1 MENIK
6 FNKLLDDKYSLMS
19 DIAKKYNYNDELLS
33 MITFIYVAFYLDF
46 GKEVDFP
53 LYDLFNRV
61 KIIYEEGNV
70 SEIANKYGYGKM
82 NDGCA
87 AVTIFTPNFRVFNN
101 PEAKQNSQVILLG
114 THVEDYL
121 ATPILKLEMLAHEIR
136 HALMGYYN
144 TNKLIDSNTYYMR
157 SGLQE
162 TFYKRKDSDN
172 RVTSIAR
179 ANTLAEITNTYIT
192 EIIVNRIMSFSNYD
206 IKNSNLK
213 RYLKSLGTKQPDGR
227 YRAIGYN
234 NEVRLLYP
242 LLLNDMFINLVNQ
255 CEFDGNLDL
264 VKNFIETN
272 TDICSYDDFC
282 KILDEVYKENNFFA
296 KYVQEKNMDKI
307 NRHVENINKI
317 KSVVMSIKENLDC
330 SVLKKV

>member
-33 MITFIYVAFYLDF
+33 MLTFIYVAFYMDF
-46 GKEVDFP
+46 GKDVDFP

-70 SEIANKYGYGKM
+70 SEISNRHGYGKM
-82 NDGCA
+82 EAGSA
-87 AVTIFTPNFRVFNN
+87 AVTIFIPNFRVFNN
-101 PEAKQNSQVILLG
+101 PEEKQNSQVILLG
-114 THVEDYL
+114 THVGEYL
-121 ATPILKLEMLAHEIR
+121 ATPVLKLEMLAHEIR

-162 TFYKRKDSDN
+162 IFYKRNDFDN
-172 RVTSIAR
+172 RITSMVKAH
-179 ANTLAEITNTYIT
+179 TLGEVTNTYIT
-192 EIIVNRIMSFSNYD
+192 EILINRIMSFKNYD
-206 IKNSNLK
+206 IRNNNLK
-213 RYLKSLGTKQPDGR
+213 RYLKMLNTKQPDGR

-242 LLLNDMFINLVNQ
+242 LLLNTMFIDLVNK
-255 CEFDGNLDL
+255 CEFDGDVDL
-264 VKNFIETN
+264 VRKFIETN
-272 TDICSYDDFC
+272 TNICSYDEFC
-282 KILDEVYKENNFFA
+282 KILDEVYNGNISFA
-296 KYVQEKNMDKI
+296 KDVQEKNMDKI

-317 KSVVMSIKENLDC
+317 KSAVMSIKESLDC
-330 SVLKKV
+330 PVLKKV

>member
-1 MENIK
+1 MKTFSITDTGITRDMNQDYY
-6 FNKLLDDKYSLMS
+6 FSS
-19 DIAKKYNYNDELLS
+19 DTPVGNLPNLYI
-33 MITFIYVAFYLDF
+33 VA
-46 GKEVDFP
+46 
-53 LYDLFNRV
+53 
-61 KIIYEEGNV
+61 
-70 SEIANKYGYGKM
+70 
-82 NDGCA
+82 DGMGGHKA
-87 AVTIFTPNFRVFNN
+87 GDYASRYTIERIV
-101 PEAKQNSQVILLG
+101 ASV
-114 THVEDYL
+114 
-121 ATPILKLEMLAHEIR
+121 
-136 HALMGYYN
+136 
-144 TNKLIDSNTYYMR
+144 MR

-162 TFYKRKDSDN
+162 TFYKRKYSDN
-172 RVTSIAR
+172 RFTSIAR
-179 ANTLAEITNTYIT
+179 ANTLDEITNTYIT
-192 EIIVNRIMSFSNYD
+192 EIIVNRIMSFTNYD

-213 RYLKSLGTKQPDGR
+213 RYLKSLVTKQPDGR

-282 KILDEVYKENNFFA
+282 KILDEVYKENIFFA

>member
-1 MENIK
+1 
-6 FNKLLDDKYSLMS
+6 
-19 DIAKKYNYNDELLS
+19 
-33 MITFIYVAFYLDF
+33 
-46 GKEVDFP
+46 
-53 LYDLFNRV
+53 
-61 KIIYEEGNV
+61 
-70 SEIANKYGYGKM
+70 M

-121 ATPILKLEMLAHEIR
+121 ATPILKLD
-136 HALMGYYN
+136 

-179 ANTLAEITNTYIT
+179 ANTLDEITNTYIT
-192 EIIVNRIMSFSNYD
+192 EIIVNRIMFFSNYD

-213 RYLKSLGTKQPDGR
+213 RYLKRLGTKQPDGR

>member
-19 DIAKKYNYNDELLS
+19 DIAKQNDYNDELLA
-33 MITFIYVAFYLDF
+33 MITFIYVAFYMDF
-46 GKEVDFP
+46 GKDADFP

-70 SEIANKYGYGKM
+70 AEISDKYGYGKM
-82 NDGCA
+82 EAGSA

-101 PEAKQNSQVILLG
+101 PEEKQNSQVILLG

-121 ATPILKLEMLAHEIR
+121 ATPILKLETLAHEIR

-144 TNKLIDSNTYYMR
+144 TNKLIDENTYYMR

-172 RVTSIAR
+172 RVTSIDK
-179 ANTLAEITNTYIT
+179 ANTLDEVTNTYIT
-192 EIIVNRIMSFSNYD
+192 EIIVNRIMSFTNYD
-206 IKNSNLK
+206 IKNNNLK
-213 RYLKSLGTKQPDGR
+213 RYLKILKTKQPDGR

-255 CEFDGNLDL
+255 CEFDGNINL
-264 VKNFIETN
+264 VRKFIETN

-282 KILDEVYKENNFFA
+282 KILDEVYKGNIAFA
-296 KYVQEKNMDKI
+296 NDVQEKNMDKI
-307 NRHVENINKI
+307 NKHVENINKI

-330 SVLKKV
+330 PVLKKV

>member
-6 FNKLLDDKYSLMS
+6 FNKLLDEKYSLMS

-33 MITFIYVAFYLDF
+33 MITFIYVAFYMDF
-46 GKEVDFP
+46 GKDADFP

-61 KIIYEEGNV
+61 KIIYEQGNV
-70 SEIANKYGYGKM
+70 AEISDKYGYGKM
-82 NDGCA
+82 KAGSA

-101 PEAKQNSQVILLG
+101 PEEKQNSQVILLG
-114 THVEDYL
+114 THVEDDL

-136 HALMGYYN
+136 HALMGYFN
-144 TNKLIDSNTYYMR
+144 TNKLIDENTYYMR

-162 TFYKRKDSDN
+162 TFYKRNDFDD
-172 RVTSIAR
+172 RVTNFNKAS
-179 ANTLAEITNTYIT
+179 TLDEVTNSYIS
-192 EIIVNRIMSFSNYD
+192 EIIVNRIMSFTNYD
-206 IKNSNLK
+206 IKNNNLR
-213 RYLKSLGTKQPDGR
+213 RYLRNLGTKQPDGR

-255 CEFDGNLDL
+255 CEFDGNIDL
-264 VKNFIETN
+264 VRKFIETN

-282 KILDEVYKENNFFA
+282 KILDEVYNENISFA
-296 KYVQEKNMDKI
+296 KDVQEKNMDKI

-317 KSVVMSIKENLDC
+317 KSVIMSIKENLDC
-330 SVLKKV
+330 PVLKKV

>member
-6 FNKLLDDKYSLMS
+6 FNKLLGDKYSLMS
-19 DIAKKYNYNDELLS
+19 DIAKKNDYNDELLA
-33 MITFIYVAFYLDF
+33 MITFIYVAFYMDF
-46 GKEVDFP
+46 GKDADFP

-61 KIIYEEGNV
+61 KIIYEEGNIA
-70 SEIANKYGYGKM
+70 EISDKYGYGKM
-82 NDGCA
+82 EAGSA

-101 PEAKQNSQVILLG
+101 PEEKQNSQVILLG

-144 TNKLIDSNTYYMR
+144 TNKLIDENTYYMR

-172 RVTSIAR
+172 RVTSIDK
-179 ANTLAEITNTYIT
+179 ANTLDEVTNTYIT
-192 EIIVNRIMSFSNYD
+192 EIIVNRIMSFKNYD
-206 IKNSNLK
+206 IKNNNLK
-213 RYLKSLGTKQPDGR
+213 RYLKTLKTRQPDGR

-242 LLLNDMFINLVNQ
+242 LLLNDMFITLVNQ
-255 CEFDGNLDL
+255 CEFDGNIDL
-264 VKNFIETN
+264 VRKFIETN

-282 KILDEVYKENNFFA
+282 KILDEVYNENISFA
-296 KYVQEKNMDKI
+296 KDVQEKNMDKI
-307 NRHVENINKI
+307 NSHVENINKI

-330 SVLKKV
+330 PVLKKV